1 VAVPLSCQTVVGPL
15 EGMAH
20 NAGPGGVCLLLP
32 RMLAEGEEL
41 VLLVPQSSGLL
52 QVNGRVAWV
61 EAEPDA
67 PGLTAHGIVFVNRET
82 GQAAME
88 ALLDAHRRAAP
99 ST

>member
-1 VAVPLSCQTVVGPL
+1 
-15 EGMAH
+15 
-20 NAGPGGVCLLLP
+20 
-32 RMLAEGEEL
+32 MLAEGEEL

-88 ALLDAHRRAAP
+88 ALLEAHRRAAP